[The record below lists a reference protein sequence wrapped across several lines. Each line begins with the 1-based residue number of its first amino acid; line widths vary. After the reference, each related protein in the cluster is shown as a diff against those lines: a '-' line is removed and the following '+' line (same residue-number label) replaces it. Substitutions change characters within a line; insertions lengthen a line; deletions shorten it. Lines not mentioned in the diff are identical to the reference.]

1 MIFKQS
7 SKKYI
12 TIDDEYIV
20 KFTVK
25 INEVVF

>member
-1 MIFKQS
+1 MIFKRS

-20 KFTVK
+20 KCTVK
-25 INEVVF
+25 INEVC